1 MDHALGGNSL
11 IRTELTSLQ
20 QNGVVAFVAQT
31 IEQPKTGYTA
41 ADNGDICVDV
51 AGHICVLIIQYR
63 QFLSGQELAR
73 FEVRVMLLRTA
84 SISAEFTCDSIWN
97 VKNIR
102 MYMRYLYSFVF
113 YLLLPAVL
121 LRLIWRGL
129 KAPDYLS
136 FWRQRFGYGPVL
148 SGDADVIWIHAV
160 SAGETIAAVP
170 LIRRL
175 QSRYS
180 DKLFVV
186 SNMTPTGAERTRT
199 LLGDSVI
206 QCYAPYDLPGMVK
219 RFLSR
224 VKPSLL
230 LIIDTELWPNMIHYC
245 NTLGVKTM
253 LVNGRLSADSARGYG
268 RIARL
273 TDSMLNEM
281 TLVATQTQQQG
292 DRFINLGLPEE
303 KLGVTG
309 SIKFDLSIPPNLP
322 ERREFL
328 RMKLGRDRL
337 IFIAASTHQGEDE
350 TILEAFQQLRKKY
363 QQLLLVIV
371 PRHPERFDI
380 VARQAATCGLKTVCH
395 TQEVN
400 CDVETDVLVVDA
412 MGELM
417 YFYAVADFA
426 FVGGSLVPVG
436 GHNMMEAAAFELPI
450 LMGPHVQNVDDIAGL
465 FVSADAMKIVNDT
478 DSLIQVV
485 ERLCADEEYRSNM
498 GRAAGVVM
506 QENRGSLD
514 RVMKLI
520 EDNYSQQAAVQ
531 SIQRIP

>member
-1 MDHALGGNSL
+1 M
-11 IRTELTSLQ
+11 
-20 QNGVVAFVAQT
+20 
-31 IEQPKTGYTA
+31 
-41 ADNGDICVDV
+41 
-51 AGHICVLIIQYR
+51 
-63 QFLSGQELAR
+63 
-73 FEVRVMLLRTA
+73 
-84 SISAEFTCDSIWN
+84 
-97 VKNIR
+97 
-102 MYMRYLYSFVF
+102 
-113 YLLLPAVL
+113 LLPAVL
-121 LRLIWRGL
+121 ARLIWRGL
-129 KAPDYLS
+129 KARDYLN
-136 FWRQRFGYGPVL
+136 FWSQRFGYAPALPGA
-148 SGDADVIWIHAV
+148 ADVIWIHAV

-175 QSRYS
+175 QVRYP
-180 DKLFVV
+180 DNLFVV
-186 SNMTPTGAERTRT
+186 TNMTPTGAERTRT
-199 LLGDSVI
+199 LLGDTVV

-219 RFLSR
+219 RFLRR

-245 NTLGVKTM
+245 NAMGIRTM

-273 TDSMLNEM
+273 TKSMLNEM
-281 TLVATQTQQQG
+281 TLIASQTRQQG
-292 DRFINLGLPEE
+292 DRFVKLGLPQQ

-309 SIKFDLSIPPNLP
+309 SIKFDLSIPDNLAG
-322 ERREFL
+322 RREFL
-328 RMKLGRDRL
+328 RIKLGRDRL

-350 TILEAFQQLRKKY
+350 IILDAFQQLRKEY
-363 QQLLLVIV
+363 QKLLLVIV
-371 PRHPERFDI
+371 PRHPERFDL
-380 VARQAATCGLKTVCH
+380 VARQAAICGLKTVRH

-400 CDVETDVLVVDA
+400 CDIETDVLVVDA

-450 LMGPHVQNVDDIAGL
+450 LMGPHVQNVDDIAAL
-465 FVSADAMKIVNDT
+465 FVAADAMKIVKDT
-478 DSLIQVV
+478 DSLIQVSA
-485 ERLCADEEYRSNM
+485 RLCADDEYRSNM

-514 RVMKLI
+514 RVMQLI

-531 SIQRIP
+531 